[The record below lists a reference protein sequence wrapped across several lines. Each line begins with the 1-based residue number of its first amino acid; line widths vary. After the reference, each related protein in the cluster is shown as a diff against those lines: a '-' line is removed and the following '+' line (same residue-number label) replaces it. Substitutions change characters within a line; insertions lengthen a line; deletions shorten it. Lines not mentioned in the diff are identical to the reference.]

1 VQREERREY
10 HAAVASFN
18 LLGVQSGTGNMDRAF
33 VRESVQALKVERNSP
48 EVALLQTRLD
58 VLEGRA
64 TPAMAVD
71 RYRSIAT
78 EAGETRFTWT
88 GVADASRLDSY
99 FDPFGNLTVRQR
111 ALLETAR
118 ELHRAERG
126 EEAAGI
132 RQTLGSELGNRKAA
146 QLAGYWERY
155 VVKPASP

>member
-1 VQREERREY
+1 
-10 HAAVASFN
+10 
-18 LLGVQSGTGNMDRAF
+18 MDRAF

-71 RYRSIAT
+71 RYRSVAT
-78 EAGETRFTWT
+78 EAGEARFTWT

-99 FDPFGNLTVRQR
+99 FDPFGNLNVRQR

-118 ELHRAERG
+118 ELYRAERG

-132 RQTLGSELGNRKAA
+132 QQTLGSELSNRKAA

-155 VVKPASP
+155 VVRPAKP